1 MSSGNS
7 KTCLFGTIF
16 AYFYLFWNYSRDRQ
30 QGRLNS
36 TLALTLQN
44 NVYIKLVEIYQKNK
58 WDIRELNWTCTM
70 INLTSDVV
78 NPYEVMNEQYA
89 YLGQIQICY
98 YIAICYLLAVPQ

>member
-16 AYFYLFWNYSRDRQ
+16 AYFYLYWNYSGDRQ

-36 TLALTLQN
+36 ALALTLQN
-44 NVYIKLVEIYQKNK
+44 NVYTKLVEIYQKHK

-70 INLTSDVV
+70 INLTSDVA
-78 NPYEVMNEQYA
+78 NPYKVMNEQYA

-98 YIAICYLLAVPQ
+98 YRAICYLLAVPQ

>member
-1 MSSGNS
+1 
-7 KTCLFGTIF
+7 
-16 AYFYLFWNYSRDRQ
+16 
-30 QGRLNS
+30 
-36 TLALTLQN
+36 
-44 NVYIKLVEIYQKNK
+44 
-58 WDIRELNWTCTM
+58 M